1 MARIA
6 PFRGVRYNPERI
18 VNLEEVVSP
27 PYDVIDE
34 PSRQALL
41 RKNPYNMVNLDL
53 AKSVDAGDL
62 SDERYQQARQ
72 TFEHWRRQGILIQDA
87 EPAIYLYQTE
97 YQLPSGRRFRRRGL
111 ITLVGLAE
119 FSEGVIKPH
128 EKTFRGVTSDRLRLI
143 DACQA
148 QFSPIFSLYSD
159 PEGRILNLLESARHP
174 QPLAS
179 VDDQDGCRHTLW
191 AVTEAG
197 ALAETRR
204 LFADQALYIADG
216 HHRYTTALQLREL
229 MRGRQGAVAPDS
241 PYDFT
246 MMYLCGMEDEG
257 LTVLPTHRLVR
268 LPGRCLVQELTGR
281 LTEGFVVEE
290 IGGGSREL
298 LVSEVLAR
306 MDEGGNETMFGLYHP
321 GEDRCF
327 LLTMR
332 PGAMA
337 MATASRPSEALRS
350 LDVVV
355 LSDLVLDRLLGLS
368 HQRCEEESL
377 IHYFP
382 DPDEALDLAV
392 KEAIAGGDRTPVL
405 FLMNPTRVSQVRQVA
420 DEGLVMPHKST
431 YFYPKAITGLVIN
444 QLFPEPKLS

>member
-6 PFRGVRYNPERI
+6 PFRGLRYNPERI
-18 VNLEEVVSP
+18 ANLEEVVSP

-41 RKNPYNMVNLDL
+41 GKNPYNMVNLDL
-53 AKSVDAGDL
+53 AKSVDAGNL
-62 SDERYQQARQ
+62 SDERYQTARQ
-72 TFEHWRRQGILIQDA
+72 TFDLWRRQGVLLQDS
-87 EPAIYLYQTE
+87 EPAIYLYHTE
-97 YQLPSGRRFRRRGL
+97 YRVPSGKRFVRRGL
-111 ITLVGLAE
+111 VALVGLAE
-119 FSEGVIKPH
+119 FSEGVVKPH

-159 PEGRILNLLESARHP
+159 PAGQVLALLEAARP
-174 QPLAS
+174 AAPLGS
-179 VDDQDGCRHTLW
+179 VCDQDGCRHTLW

-197 ALAETRR
+197 AVAEVRR
-204 LFADQALYIADG
+204 LFAAKALYIADG

-268 LPGRCLVQELTGR
+268 LPGRCPVQELAGR
-281 LTEGFVVEE
+281 LAEGFVVEE
-290 IGGGSREL
+290 ISGGSREL
-298 LVSEVLAR
+298 LVSEVLGR
-306 MDEGGNETMFGLYHP
+306 MDEGGGETMFGLYHP

-332 PGAMA
+332 PGAMRL
-337 MATASRPSEALRS
+337 ATASRPSEALRT

-355 LSDLVLDRLLGLS
+355 LSDLVLERLLGLN

-382 DPDEALDLAV
+382 DPDEALDQAV
-392 KEAIAGGDRTPVL
+392 KETLAGGDRTPVL

-431 YFYPKAITGLVIN
+431 YFYPKALTGLVIN
-444 QLFPEPKLS
+444 PLLPEQQL